1 MKDIFNIG
9 KMRIL
14 IELDINGVISFY
26 LLKQK
31 LSLSDGALS
40 GHLKTLKK
48 YDYVSTFFD
57 ENRQVTLI
65 QITQK
70 GIDILKIISDV
81 YKPQIPSL

>member
-1 MKDIFNIG
+1 MTKDIFNIG

-31 LSLSDGALS
+31 LKLSDGALS

-57 ENRQVTLI
+57 EVTLI

-70 GIDILKIISDV
+70 GRDVLKIISDV

>member
-14 IELDINGVISFY
+14 IELQTNGVISFY

-48 YDYVSTFFD
+48 YDYISTFFD
-57 ENRQVTLI
+57 EVTLI

-70 GIDILKIISDV
+70 GIDILKTISDV